1 MPKKEICFEFGDYMV
16 NVKKVPDQ
24 SGLRNVIQH
33 TYYLKNKEG
42 KINGKC
48 TKKNEFIGEQRI

>member
-1 MPKKEICFEFGDYMV
+1 MPKKEIYFEFGDYMV

-33 TYYLKNKEG
+33 TYYLKED
-42 KINGKC
+42 INNDRFP
-48 TKKNEFIGEQRI
+48 KKNDIQL

>member
-1 MPKKEICFEFGDYMV
+1 MPKKEIYFEFGDFMV

-24 SGLRNVIQH
+24 SGLKNVIQH
-33 TYYLKNKEG
+33 TYYLKNKEE

-48 TKKNEFIGEQRI
+48 TKKNEFIRE